1 MEAICRKNDL
11 LVFYDEIHSEIAD
24 VEPHG
29 HNPILA
35 NTIKRIGLAERT
47 GREINQIYEGS
58 LLYGWRLSDYLQST
72 DSSVRPFML
81 RGLPDKAFV
90 RMISEDIGHSA
101 ARLCPRGLPAPTS
114 PVGRGKARPAW

>member
-58 LLYGWRLSDYLQST
+58 LLYGRLLPDCSQST
-72 DSSVRPFML
+72 DSSVRLFIPG
-81 RGLPDKAFV
+81 GLPGKAFAG
-90 RMISEDIGHSA
+90 MISGELRHA
-101 ARLCPRGLPAPTS
+101 KPPVPT
-114 PVGRGKARPAW
+114 GTGAL

>member
-58 LLYGWRLSDYLQST
+58 LLYG
-72 DSSVRPFML
+72 
-81 RGLPDKAFV
+81 
-90 RMISEDIGHSA
+90 
-101 ARLCPRGLPAPTS
+101 
-114 PVGRGKARPAW
+114 